1 MSDFKMNAWPT
12 PEEERNVG
20 RASARPI
27 DGLKPVAHWRQM
39 SAIVQI
45 VFFVLTILAISAF
58 YGFCRLLNL
67 PAGWI
72 VLVGSIAIAELLI
85 RRAHF
90 WRTGVESALWIGGL
104 YAFIFS
110 LPSSGKPEAILV
122 LAAAA
127 ALAGWRVRNAL
138 FGGLAMAM
146 VVTYLV
152 ERQWFWNALAFAIV
166 VTLIAL
172 VALTREWK
180 RPSTEMLWQVLEI
193 VMPVAGYV
201 AIVTRLKSWI
211 SDYRIF
217 AIFFALAALFL
228 IVGIRFRLRVPLMAA
243 IVSLAIAIVEAHDY
257 MPVSVEAELIVIGA
271 ITLSVAAAIMRA
283 LRDKQHGFVIGV
295 AKKSDLQD
303 VLSVAPTLLSVHGGA
318 PHDAP
323 QPVGGGGEFGGAGAS
338 GNF

>member
-1 MSDFKMNAWPT
+1 MNAWPT
-12 PEEERNVG
+12 PEEEQG
-20 RASARPI
+20 
-27 DGLKPVAHWRQM
+27 KTWRHM

-90 WRTGVESALWIGGL
+90 WRTGVEAALWIGGL

-127 ALAGWRVRNAL
+127 ALAGWRVRNAF

-146 VVTYLV
+146 TVAYLAV
-152 ERQWFWNALAFAIV
+152 REWHWIALAFAIGV
-166 VTLIAL
+166 ALIAL

-201 AIVTRLKSWI
+201 AIAMRLKSWI
-211 SDYRIF
+211 SDVRIF
-217 AIFFALAALFL
+217 AIFLALAAILL
-228 IVGIRFRLRVPLMAA
+228 IVGIRSRLRVPLMAA

-257 MPVSVEAELIVIGA
+257 MPVSVEVELIVIGA

-283 LRDKQHGFVIGV
+283 LRDKQQGFVIGV
-295 AKKSDLQD
+295 PKKSDLQD
-303 VLSVAPTLLSVHGGA
+303 VLSVAPTLLSVHA
-318 PHDAP
+318 ADTP

>member
-1 MSDFKMNAWPT
+1 MS
-12 PEEERNVG
+12 V
-20 RASARPI
+20 
-27 DGLKPVAHWRQM
+27 
-39 SAIVQI
+39 IVQV
-45 VFFVLTILAISAF
+45 VFFVLTILAIGAL

-72 VLVGSIAIAELLI
+72 VLLGSIAIAELLI

-90 WRTGVESALWIGGL
+90 WRTGVEAALWIGGL

-146 VVTYLV
+146 VVAYLV
-152 ERQWFWNALAFAIV
+152 ERQWFWIALAFAIAV
-166 VTLIAL
+166 ALIAL

-201 AIVTRLKSWI
+201 AIATRLKSWT
-211 SDYRIF
+211 SDFRLVTIY
-217 AIFFALAALFL
+217 FALAAIFL

-257 MPVSVEAELIVIGA
+257 MPVSVEVELIVIGA
-271 ITLSVAAAIMRA
+271 IALSVAAAIMRA
-283 LRDKQHGFVIGV
+283 LRDKQHGFVVG
-295 AKKSDLQD
+295 APKKSDLQD
-303 VLSVAPTLLSVHGGA
+303 VLSVAPILAAGAA

-338 GNF
+338 GNY